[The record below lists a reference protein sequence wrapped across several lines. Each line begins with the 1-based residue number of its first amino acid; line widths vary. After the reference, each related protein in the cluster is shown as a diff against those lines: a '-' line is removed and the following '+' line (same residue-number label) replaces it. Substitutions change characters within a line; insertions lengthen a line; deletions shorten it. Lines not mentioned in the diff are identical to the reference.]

1 MLKERSRTKTLKVDQ
16 LLLWA
21 LSIVIVGLWIPRWAG
36 PLDLRWDGAVYYIL
50 GTSIAEG
57 KGYRLLHEPGEIEAI
72 QYPPLLP
79 LMAAAPQMVLK
90 TSDPVIVGRWLKLFF
105 FGFHAAFVLAAYF
118 MLKMFVPRWAAFL
131 GALAVVLN
139 VQVVFHSN
147 LFFAEMPFGLVTV
160 LFVLCNRRSSNRVH
174 EVLAAVFAVTAFLLR
189 AAGVALFAAWIAESV
204 ARKQFKRAAVR
215 LLISAIPVLC
225 WNAYIFQVE
234 RSPTY
239 ATPAYPYQ
247 RAPYLNYNVS
257 YATNHA
263 LVDYTSPGS
272 GKATALQLAK
282 RFWHNILGIGV
293 TLGESVS
300 DSREYWRYRLQ
311 FRGQRFPIL
320 KLIPQRSYYVPLV
333 LLEGLILGGLVILIR
348 RGEVF
353 IPVYILAAV
362 ALMCATPVPEQFRRY
377 LIPVAPFLLTS
388 LFTCVLS
395 GSNWLRM
402 SRSKLVRKC
411 ALIAPM
417 LVLALIFDAEVNS
430 LLGMYRY
437 HLDSVRSETRQGKLV
452 DYRLFYYDAAS
463 KSLDEGLDWL
473 KRKAKADDVVATAMP
488 HWAYLRE
495 GFKAV
500 RPPLE
505 ANSERAQ
512 TLLDSVPV
520 AYVVLDKSDEGHSN
534 AYMLPLLQGSP
545 RAWQLVYEDENGP
558 VRIYERVQAGEGD
571 KGKQ

>member
-1 MLKERSRTKTLKVDQ
+1 VLKERSRTKTLKVDQ
-16 LLLWA
+16 LLLLA

-118 MLKMFVPRWAAFL
+118 MLKLFVPRWAAFL
-131 GALAVVLN
+131 GALAVLLN

-174 EVLAAVFAVTAFLLR
+174 EVLAAVFAVTAFFLR
-189 AAGVALFAAWIAESV
+189 GAGVALFAAWIAESV
-204 ARKQFKRAAVR
+204 ARKQFNRAAVR
-215 LLISAIPVLC
+215 LLISAIPILC
-225 WNAYIFQVE
+225 WNAYVFQVE
-234 RSPTY
+234 RSPSY

-257 YATNHA
+257 YATNLSLA
-263 LVDYTSPGS
+263 DYTTPGS
-272 GKATALQLAK
+272 GRVTARQMAK
-282 RFWHNILGIGV
+282 RFWQNALGMEA
-293 TLGESVS
+293 TLGAAVS
-300 DSREYWRYRLQ
+300 ESREFWAYQLTYD
-311 FRGQRFPIL
+311 GNFPLLRTVLPWLVPIPLIL
-320 KLIPQRSYYVPLV
+320 LG
-333 LLEGLILGGLVILIR
+333 GLILGGMVVLIV

-353 IPVYILAAV
+353 IPVYIMASVVL
-362 ALMCATPVPEQFRRY
+362 LCATPWPEQFRRY

-388 LFTCVLS
+388 LFICVLS

-402 SRSKLVRKC
+402 SRSKLVRQC
-411 ALIAPM
+411 AVIAPI
-417 LVLALIFDAEVNS
+417 LVLALIFEAEVNS

>member
-1 MLKERSRTKTLKVDQ
+1 
-16 LLLWA
+16 
-21 LSIVIVGLWIPRWAG
+21 
-36 PLDLRWDGAVYYIL
+36 
-50 GTSIAEG
+50 
-57 KGYRLLHEPGEIEAI
+57 
-72 QYPPLLP
+72 
-79 LMAAAPQMVLK
+79 
-90 TSDPVIVGRWLKLFF
+90 
-105 FGFHAAFVLAAYF
+105 
-118 MLKMFVPRWAAFL
+118 
-131 GALAVVLN
+131 
-139 VQVVFHSN
+139 VVFHSN

-174 EVLAAVFAVTAFLLR
+174 EVLAAVFAVTAFFLR
-189 AAGVALFAAWIAESV
+189 GAGVALFAAWIAESV
-204 ARKQFKRAAVR
+204 ARKQFNRAAVR
-215 LLISAIPVLC
+215 LLISAIPILC
-225 WNAYIFQVE
+225 WNAYVFQVE
-234 RSPTY
+234 RSPSY

-257 YATNHA
+257 YATNLSLA
-263 LVDYTSPGS
+263 DYTTPGS
-272 GKATALQLAK
+272 GRVTARQMAK
-282 RFWHNILGIGV
+282 RFWQNALGMEA
-293 TLGESVS
+293 TLGAAVS
-300 DSREYWRYRLQ
+300 ESREFWAYQLTYD
-311 FRGQRFPIL
+311 GNFPLLRTVLPWLVPIPLIL
-320 KLIPQRSYYVPLV
+320 LG
-333 LLEGLILGGLVILIR
+333 GLILGGMVVLIV

-353 IPVYILAAV
+353 IPVYIMASVVL
-362 ALMCATPVPEQFRRY
+362 LCATPWPEQFRRY

-388 LFTCVLS
+388 LFICVLS

-402 SRSKLVRKC
+402 SRSKLVRQC
-411 ALIAPM
+411 AVIAPI
-417 LVLALIFDAEVNS
+417 LVLALIFEAEVNS

-534 AYMLPLLQGSP
+534 AYMIPLLQGSP

>member
-16 LLLWA
+16 LLLLA

-118 MLKMFVPRWAAFL
+118 MLKLFVPRWAAFL
-131 GALAVVLN
+131 GALAVLLN

-174 EVLAAVFAVTAFLLR
+174 EVLAAVFAVTAFFLR
-189 AAGVALFAAWIAESV
+189 GAGVALFAAWIAESV
-204 ARKQFKRAAVR
+204 ARKQFNRAAVR
-215 LLISAIPVLC
+215 LLISAIPILC
-225 WNAYIFQVE
+225 WNAYVFQVE
-234 RSPTY
+234 RSPSY

-257 YATNHA
+257 YATNLSLA
-263 LVDYTSPGS
+263 DYTTPGS
-272 GKATALQLAK
+272 GRVTARQLAK
-282 RFWHNILGIGV
+282 RFWQNALGMEA
-293 TLGESVS
+293 TLGAAVS
-300 DSREYWRYRLQ
+300 ESREFWAYQLTYD
-311 FRGQRFPIL
+311 GNFPLLRTVLPWLVPIPLIL
-320 KLIPQRSYYVPLV
+320 LG
-333 LLEGLILGGLVILIR
+333 GLILGGMVVLIV

-353 IPVYILAAV
+353 IPVYIMASVVL
-362 ALMCATPVPEQFRRY
+362 LCATPWPEQFRRY

-388 LFTCVLS
+388 LFICVLS

-402 SRSKLVRKC
+402 SRSKLVRQC
-411 ALIAPM
+411 AVIAPI
-417 LVLALIFDAEVNS
+417 LVLALIFEAEVNS

-534 AYMLPLLQGSP
+534 AYMIPLLQGSP